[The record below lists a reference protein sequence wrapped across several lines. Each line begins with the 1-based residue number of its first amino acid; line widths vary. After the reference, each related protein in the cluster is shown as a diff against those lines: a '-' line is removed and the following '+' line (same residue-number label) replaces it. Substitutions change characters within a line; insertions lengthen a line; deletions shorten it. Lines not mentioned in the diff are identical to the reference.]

1 MRLYLD
7 EEKVIPQAAIAV
19 TGAQNLAGIDTK
31 GYSQAR
37 VTAHVAAY
45 ATDPFTVFKIQ
56 TSEASDFSTGVTD
69 LFELNAAGL
78 TAASAADRVVA
89 QSFDIRNANRYLR
102 VTFTKGTGNATVA
115 VHWTLGGAH
124 ASPLTATDKG
134 LNSEFVAS

>member
-7 EEKVIPQAAIAV
+7 EEKVIPQAAIGV
-19 TGAQNLAGIDTK
+19 TGAQTLTGIDAK

-45 ATDPFTVFKIQ
+45 ATNAFTVFKIQ
-56 TSEASDFSTGVTD
+56 TSEASDFSSGVTD

-78 TAASAADRVVA
+78 TAASAADAVVA

-102 VTFTKGTGNATVA
+102 VIFTKGTGNATVA
-115 VHWTLGGAH
+115 VHWTLSGAQS
-124 ASPLTATDKG
+124 SPLTAADKG
-134 LNSEFVAS
+134 LNSEFVAA